1 MIKVIAGKYRG
12 RNLFVPDS
20 LLVPSKSIVREAIG
34 NMAQSALEGAICL
47 DLFAGSGSLG
57 IEFLSRGAA
66 SCDFVDRSSDCVQ
79 AIKKNLATLQERNGR
94 VYPCDSI
101 AFLKEADT
109 AYDIIFIDPPYKE
122 LGLYEEAL
130 AIIDGRGLLK
140 KDGFIIM
147 EFEEAF
153 PLPDGFSYSKVYRY
167 GKTKL
172 IKAKKKTAEAVS

>member
-66 SCDFVDRSSDCVQ
+66 SCDFVDRSNDCVQ
-79 AIKKNLATLQERNGR
+79 AIKKNLATLQERNGH

-101 AFLKEADT
+101 AFLKEADA

-153 PLPDGFSYSKVYRY
+153 PLHDGFFYSKVYRY